1 MNIYSITCHLL
12 QCPDARHSGY
22 KYITKVKFAVVNLP
36 STFCDENINIYL
48 PIPFQNYLKI
58 LIGQSCSILS
68 FSLVVMPHFSHS
80 VFVYWHH
87 GLRNSPKVVNVGRWR
102 TKWHGGSFPYHQGI
116 TQQAHLWHLWPN
128 DFYH

>member
-80 VFVYWHH
+80 VFVY
-87 GLRNSPKVVNVGRWR
+87 
-102 TKWHGGSFPYHQGI
+102 
-116 TQQAHLWHLWPN
+116 
-128 DFYH
+128 